1 MSSEQ
6 RFNLDELATGTVAM
20 PADTNPSGEVL
31 VDGYYLKWIL
41 QDL

>member
-41 QDL
+41 RDL